1 MSSDLKNQAKKIYKL
16 CDQILFRQ
24 GLSILL
30 NTCNTSLVD
39 RYNKLCDFIRLESSQ
54 IVHTNQI
61 ENHISRFHFAA
72 DTSSFASGS
81 TNQDDNFELKAII
94 DRRCVCEISNIIGFS
109 KPHTLRAHERNL
121 LATNS
126 ICRNLEIKSVSKVR
140 PKQIRVSSLFS
151 VITTELDANSPVNNL
166 FCQGSPDLIF
176 DFCNDYWNGEQAC
189 ELGKTQRKKLLDLYQ
204 RYSAASYCTAFSY
217 KPLIDEGTCLPDTS
231 GYVLKCPPSYC
242 EKMSSL
248 SDFANLIDAE
258 DRSEHL
264 SLSEENGQVVG
275 EDAPGCLNRTE
286 RVVAAADDDDDEHR
300 RIESVLGLHS
310 GQVFLGMISM
320 QYCAKQDVMRLI
332 EKLEKSCIRFIHFSS
347 ENPENWKGF
356 FSHIY
361 I

>member
-1 MSSDLKNQAKKIYKL
+1 
-16 CDQILFRQ
+16 
-24 GLSILL
+24 
-30 NTCNTSLVD
+30 
-39 RYNKLCDFIRLESSQ
+39 
-54 IVHTNQI
+54 
-61 ENHISRFHFAA
+61 
-72 DTSSFASGS
+72 
-81 TNQDDNFELKAII
+81 
-94 DRRCVCEISNIIGFS
+94 
-109 KPHTLRAHERNL
+109 
-121 LATNS
+121 
-126 ICRNLEIKSVSKVR
+126 VSKVR

-151 VITTELDANSPVNNL
+151 AITTDLDANSPVNNL

-217 KPLIDEGTCLPDTS
+217 KPLIDEGAGLPDTS

-264 SLSEENGQVVG
+264 SLSEESGQVGG

-286 RVVAAADDDDDEHR
+286 RVVAAADGDDDDEHR

-347 ENPENWKGF
+347 ENEQISRVRNNKKLNFYWSLHSSLLQKIWKGF
-356 FSHIY
+356 FFSYLYLTNILVETKFTQ
-361 I
+361 